1 MQTIIINLDRRP
13 DRLAATQQQIDSVDW
28 QSVFP
33 LPKKFAAMDC
43 QLIKTPI
50 DWPYS
55 AGAYA
60 CRLSHLAVLKMAKQT
75 DDDVL
80 IQEDDILLCQDFIN
94 RTKLF
99 LQSVPTDWQIQLLGA
114 EQIGRVWHTQKPY
127 RKIKAA
133 ERLHA
138 YIVRCTCIDDVIEHI
153 QINPYIHVDTALSR
167 WYPYHNTYGANPWLI
182 GTRADKSDI
191 TGLNTPKSFWR

>member
-1 MQTIIINLDRRP
+1 VPCGFIRVAKFLAAIAQQWGQALIRHNKHLNQIAVDVIGASKRKIMQTIIINLDRRP

-80 IQEDDILLCQDFIN
+80 I
-94 RTKLF
+94 
-99 LQSVPTDWQIQLLGA
+99 
-114 EQIGRVWHTQKPY
+114 
-127 RKIKAA
+127 
-133 ERLHA
+133 
-138 YIVRCTCIDDVIEHI
+138 
-153 QINPYIHVDTALSR
+153 
-167 WYPYHNTYGANPWLI
+167 
-182 GTRADKSDI
+182 
-191 TGLNTPKSFWR
+191 